1 MRPNDHDPTGDTTR
15 VRLRPAS
22 VSPSDPRRDPHRAE
36 DEAVRAFRPLVR
48 RMARALSHRS
58 GGDADDLSAAG
69 DHGVLEAVRRFD
81 PERGTSLQAYV
92 AQRAHGAMR
101 DELRKSDR
109 LSRRTR
115 HRVTALHRTRHA
127 LARKNGDAVDRKDV
141 AAALGV
147 DAVEVAWLEQLAQP
161 TVCIDD
167 VAPVVADGDDDAC
180 DRVVARQQSEW
191 LQKAIA
197 DLPERLRT
205 VLVLRSLEE
214 RPLKELATLLGVTE
228 PRVSQLHKAAVE
240 RLRAALPQ

>member
-1 MRPNDHDPTGDTTR
+1 MRTT
-15 VRLRPAS
+15 
-22 VSPSDPRRDPHRAE
+22 E
-36 DEAVRAFRPLVR
+36 ENAVRQFQPLVR

-69 DHGVLEAVRRFD
+69 DCGVLEAVRRFD
-81 PERGTSLQAYV
+81 PLRGTSLQAYV

-101 DELRKSDR
+101 DELRNADR

-115 HRVTALHRTRHA
+115 HRVTALHRTRAA
-127 LARKNGDAVDRKDV
+127 LANKDGNHGARAAVDV
-141 AAALGV
+141 AAVLGV
-147 DAVEVAWLEQLAQP
+147 DASEVGFLEMLAQP

-167 VAPVVADGDDDAC
+167 VAAVATDDDDAC
-180 DRVVARQQSEW
+180 ARVVARQESQW
-191 LQKAIA
+191 LATAIA
-197 DLPERLRT
+197 NLPERLRL

-240 RLRAALPQ
+240 KLRQAFLAEPATG

>member
-1 MRPNDHDPTGDTTR
+1 MH
-15 VRLRPAS
+15 S
-22 VSPSDPRRDPHRAE
+22 E
-36 DEAVRAFRPLVR
+36 EEAVRQFRPLVR

-69 DHGVLEAVRRFD
+69 DCGVLEALRRFD
-81 PERGTSLQAYV
+81 PARGTSLQAYV

-101 DELRKSDR
+101 DELRKVDR

-115 HRVTALHRTRHA
+115 HRVTALHRTRA
-127 LARKNGDAVDRKDV
+127 SLGKDRAVVDRADV

-147 DAVEVAWLEQLAQP
+147 DAKEVGFLEMLAQP

-167 VAPVVADGDDDAC
+167 VAAVVAADDDAC
-180 DRVVARQQSEW
+180 ARVVARQESEW
-191 LQKAIA
+191 LTAAIA
-197 DLPERLRT
+197 ALPERLRT

-240 RLRAALPQ
+240 KLRAAFLALAGEAATA